1 MSPSF
6 QIYLDD
12 LNSSIA
18 CCRSASL
25 LLPTT
30 LTNKECGANDV
41 LCKLRQWKWISE
53 SVLIRPWVATPTAS
67 SNVVNCLPTEAE
79 LLFLQSKYALLATTS
94 SPPSSSLSLS
104 LRERAIKY
112 HIDSKSLIVPLT
124 DEGTAF
130 ILRVLFDMPMAQD
143 RNRQDYSHSSST
155 TNIPL
160 SDDDHEAKAI
170 LIQSWVSSNGIL
182 IVHNCDGNQ
191 VVSLSKEVDSFPT
204 PQPQPSTTST
214 PVTDDKDSKCS
225 TNVNKQ
231 FTFVD
236 LFAGIG
242 GFRIALEALGGRCIG
257 SCEIDAYARDTY
269 RRNFHIGADE
279 FYVND
284 IARLEVP
291 PGYADVI
298 CGGFPCQS
306 FSTMANFPSN
316 RVKANIDDECNA
328 NARKLN
334 SKYHRG
340 RQGGLDTPNRG
351 KLFFHLPRILRK
363 ARPKLFIFENVK
375 GLLNVDNGTHFQT
388 ILHLLEESG
397 YHVSHGIID
406 TSLFLPQRRERI
418 YFVGIR
424 LDLMNSNGFESQL
437 SSLRMNT
444 LEREWKTKY
453 QIYGN
458 DIIDAATMDKFDR
471 MLLRSGHHP
480 RRVRSTPHTVLPSC
494 LGDILECSETVI
506 KHHSHCFLTP
516 LQWQKVCTQTYLQFH
531 SDGTGQLLT
540 KDDACCQT
548 LVSSYRQSYLMHS
561 QFVVPRDSIYLL
573 ATKERLLA
581 AALKNNDGRR
591 EIDQNTALV
600 RKFKD
605 TTMPRF
611 FTPREWLVLLCI

>member
-1 MSPSF
+1 MSPCF

-67 SNVVNCLPTEAE
+67 SSVVNCLPTEAE

-94 SPPSSSLSLS
+94 SPPSTSLLLS

-130 ILRVLFDMPMAQD
+130 ILRVLFDMPTAQD

-155 TNIPL
+155 TNIPY
-160 SDDDHEAKAI
+160 SVDDHETKVT
-170 LIQSWVSSNGIL
+170 LIQSWVSSNEIL

-214 PVTDDKDSKCS
+214 AVTDDKDSKCS

-316 RVKANIDDECNA
+316 RVKATIDDECNA
-328 NARKLN
+328 DARKMN

-351 KLFFHLPRILRK
+351 KLFF
-363 ARPKLFIFENVK
+363 
-375 GLLNVDNGTHFQT
+375 Q
-388 ILHLLEESG
+388 
-397 YHVSHGIID
+397 
-406 TSLFLPQRRERI
+406 
-418 YFVGIR
+418 
-424 LDLMNSNGFESQL
+424 
-437 SSLRMNT
+437 
-444 LEREWKTKY
+444 
-453 QIYGN
+453 
-458 DIIDAATMDKFDR
+458 
-471 MLLRSGHHP
+471 
-480 RRVRSTPHTVLPSC
+480 
-494 LGDILECSETVI
+494 
-506 KHHSHCFLTP
+506 
-516 LQWQKVCTQTYLQFH
+516 
-531 SDGTGQLLT
+531 
-540 KDDACCQT
+540 
-548 LVSSYRQSYLMHS
+548 RQS
-561 QFVVPRDSIYLL
+561 
-573 ATKERLLA
+573 
-581 AALKNNDGRR
+581 
-591 EIDQNTALV
+591 
-600 RKFKD
+600 
-605 TTMPRF
+605 
-611 FTPREWLVLLCI
+611 